1 MGYLIGS
8 IILGCC
14 AYFLYTRDT
23 VSSGIQG
30 LISAVIG
37 YASIIM
43 MIYFIIGVLS

>member
-8 IILGCC
+8 IILGGS
-14 AYFLYTRDT
+14 AYLLYTRDT
-23 VSSGIQG
+23 DASGIQG
-30 LISAVIG
+30 LITAVIG